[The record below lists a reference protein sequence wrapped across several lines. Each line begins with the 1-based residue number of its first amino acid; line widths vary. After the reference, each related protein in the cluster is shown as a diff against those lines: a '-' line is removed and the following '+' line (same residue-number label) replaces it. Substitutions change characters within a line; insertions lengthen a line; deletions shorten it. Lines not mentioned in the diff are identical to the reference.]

1 MLSSL
6 FAYGIY
12 LSTDV
17 KTGPGQKIGA
27 KKALGLSLRAFAER
41 VGTISA
47 MTLHRIET
55 GKTSPSVSV
64 LAEILHHLAQPIEY
78 FLHFLEN
85 PEPRIYIIGPVFPL
99 R

>member
-1 MLSSL
+1 
-6 FAYGIY
+6 
-12 LSTDV
+12 
-17 KTGPGQKIGA
+17 
-27 KKALGLSLRAFAER
+27 
-41 VGTISA
+41 

-85 PEPRIYIIGPVFPL
+85 PEPRIYIIGPMFPL